1 MFMQPILPNNGLQP
15 DSLMTI
21 LGADIRMAGLLALN
35 LERAN
40 HAN

>member
-1 MFMQPILPNNGLQP
+1 MI
-15 DSLMTI
+15 I